1 MTDESNGRDRAA
13 GPHGTAKAVLDF
25 ILENAP
31 VRVFEVDMQGVFVM
45 NEGVNPPGGSRPGS
59 LVGVSA
65 LKAYGDFPEGLAAL
79 KRAMAGTGSAVR
91 YVRDGRTLDLKLA
104 PRLDAAGAVV
114 GVLGMAQVVTERVRA
129 EQEARKSE
137 ERFRRVFES
146 NMLGLT
152 FFRATGE
159 IFEAND
165 AILAALGYTRDDLD
179 AGLLNWRRST
189 VPGYE
194 HLDEQALEQM
204 ASNGV
209 CTPYEKE
216 FFRKDGS
223 RIWVLMGGA
232 ALSETGGTGV
242 AFMLDLSE
250 RKQIQEERERLHA
263 QLLQVQK
270 LESLGVLAGGI
281 AHDFNNLLTAILGSA
296 SAAMLSLPK
305 ESSVRPDLDNV
316 ILASRRAANLTRQ
329 LLAYSGKGHFEVR
342 PIDLSVHVREL
353 ATLLETTIPKKV
365 QLRLEL
371 AAGLPSVSADI
382 AQVQQ
387 VVMNLVINGAEAI
400 GEQRGTVLVTTGV
413 QAIDEFYVQGL
424 FASEGIRPGTYVY
437 LEVHDTGCGMDEAT
451 KNRIF
456 DPFFSTK
463 FTGRGLGLA
472 AVLGIVR
479 GHRGALKVYSSPG
492 KGTTFKVFLPASNAV
507 AVGPAPEVMSFRG
520 EGLALLVDDDQ
531 GVREAA
537 SRLLEFFGFRVLQ
550 AVDGRHG
557 AEEFRRHA
565 SEIVVVILDM
575 TMPEMN
581 GEETFREIRRVRAD
595 VPVILTSGYN
605 EIEAT
610 RRFTAKG
617 LAGFLQKPFTPKE
630 LTQKLALALK
640 YRSPAPGS
648 TT

>member
-1 MTDESNGRDRAA
+1 MSDDATRVGSGVSSASSDE
-13 GPHGTAKAVLDF
+13 VLKF
-25 ILENAP
+25 VLEHAP
-31 VRVFEVDMQGVFVM
+31 VRVFEVDAQGVFIM
-45 NEGVNPPGGSRPGS
+45 NEGINPPGGSAPGS

-65 LKAYGDFPEGLAAL
+65 LKAYATFPEGLTAL
-79 KRAMAGTGSAVR
+79 EQALAGTPSEVR
-91 YVRDGRTLDLKLA
+91 YAREGKTYDLMLSPRRDERGE
-104 PRLDAAGAVV
+104 VV
-114 GVLGMAQVVTERVRA
+114 GVLGIAQVVTERVRA
-129 EQEARKSE
+129 EQDARASE

-146 NMLGLT
+146 NMLSLS
-152 FFRATGE
+152 FFRPNGE
-159 IFEAND
+159 VIDAND
-165 AILAALGYTRDDLD
+165 ALLETLGYTRQDLQ
-179 AGLLNWRRST
+179 AGLLNWRTAT

-194 HLDEQALEQM
+194 EADERALAEL
-204 ASNGV
+204 ASSGV
-209 CTPYEKE
+209 CAPFEKE

-223 RIWVLMGGA
+223 RIPVLLGGA
-232 ALSETGGTGV
+232 TLNEAGGTGV
-242 AFMLDLSE
+242 AFMVDLSE
-250 RKQIQEERERLHA
+250 RKQNQEERERLQA

-296 SAAMLSLPK
+296 SAAMLTLPN
-305 ESSVRPDLDNV
+305 ESPARPDLDNV
-316 ILASRRAANLTRQ
+316 VLASRRAANLTRQ

-342 PIDLSVHVREL
+342 AIDLSVHVREL
-353 ATLLETTIPKKV
+353 ATLLETTISKKV

-371 AAGLPSVSADI
+371 TADMPPVAADI

-387 VVMNLVINGAEAI
+387 IVMNLVINGAEAI
-400 GEQRGTVLVTTGV
+400 GDQRGTVLVTTGV
-413 QAIDEFYVQGL
+413 QNIDEFYVQSL
-424 FASEGIRPGTYVY
+424 FSSEGIAPGNYVY

-451 KNRIF
+451 KMRIF
-456 DPFFSTK
+456 DPFFTTK

-472 AVLGIVR
+472 AVMGIVR
-479 GHRGALKVYSSPG
+479 GHKGAIKVYSSPG
-492 KGTTFKVFLPASNAV
+492 KGTTFKVFFPAADGT

-520 EGLALLVDDDQ
+520 EGLALVVDDDQ

-537 SRLLEFFGFRVLQ
+537 SRLLEFFGFSVLQ

-557 AEEFRRHA
+557 TEVFRLHA

-581 GEETFREIRRVRAD
+581 GEETFREIRRVRSD

-630 LTQKLALALK
+630 LSQKLALALK
-640 YRSPAPGS
+640 PGS
-648 TT
+648 RGSG

>member
-1 MTDESNGRDRAA
+1 MSDDATRQGL
-13 GPHGTAKAVLDF
+13 GTEPAPSSEVLKF
-25 ILENAP
+25 VLEHAP
-31 VRVFEVDMQGVFVM
+31 VRVFEVDAQGVFIM
-45 NEGVNPPGGSRPGS
+45 NDGVNPSEGSAPGT
-59 LVGVSA
+59 LVGVNA
-65 LKAYGDFPEGLAAL
+65 RQAYSGFPEGLQAL
-79 KRAMAGTGSAVR
+79 EQALAGTESGVR
-91 YVRDGRTLDLKLA
+91 FARAGRTYDLVLS
-104 PRLDAAGAVV
+104 PRRNERGEVV
-114 GVLGMAQVVTERVRA
+114 SVLGMAQVVTERVRA
-129 EQEARKSE
+129 EEEARKSE

-152 FFRATGE
+152 FVRATGE
-159 IFEAND
+159 IIEAND
-165 AILAALGYTRDDLD
+165 SMLSTLGYTREDLEQ
-179 AGLLNWRRST
+179 GLVNWRSAT
-189 VPGYE
+189 VPGHE
-194 HLDEQALEQM
+194 PADDRALAEM
-204 ASNGV
+204 SASGV

-216 FFRKDGS
+216 LFRKDGS
-223 RIWVLMGGA
+223 KVPVLIGGA
-232 ALSETGGTGV
+232 TLYEAEGMGV

-250 RKQIQEERERLHA
+250 RKHNQEERERFQA

-296 SAAMLSLPK
+296 SAAMLTLAN
-305 ESSVRPDLDNV
+305 ESPARPDLDNV
-316 ILASRRAANLTRQ
+316 VLASRRAANLTRQ

-353 ATLLETTIPKKV
+353 ATLLETTISKKV

-371 AAGLPSVSADI
+371 THDMPPVSADI

-387 VVMNLVINGAEAI
+387 IVMNLVINGAEAI
-400 GEQRGTVLVTTGV
+400 GDQRGTVLVTTGV
-413 QAIDEFYVQGL
+413 QNIDEFYVQSL
-424 FASEGIRPGTYVY
+424 FPSEGIDPGNYVY

-451 KNRIF
+451 KVRIF
-456 DPFFSTK
+456 DPFFTTK

-472 AVLGIVR
+472 AVMGIVR
-479 GHRGALKVYSSPG
+479 GHKGAIKVYSSPA
-492 KGTTFKVFLPASNAV
+492 KGTTFKVFFPAAEGSAV
-507 AVGPAPEVMSFRG
+507 RPAPEVMSFRG
-520 EGLALLVDDDQ
+520 EGVALVVDDDQ

-557 AEEFRRHA
+557 TEVFRQHHG
-565 SEIVVVILDM
+565 EIVVVILDM

-581 GEETFREIRRVRAD
+581 GEETFREIRRVRSD

-630 LTQKLALALK
+630 LTRKLAVALK
-640 YRSPAPGS
+640 IGGHAASE
-648 TT
+648 

>member
-1 MTDESNGRDRAA
+1 MTDESTGRDGAA
-13 GPHGTAKAVLDF
+13 GLPAPASEVLKF
-25 ILENAP
+25 VLEHAP
-31 VRVFEVDMQGVFVM
+31 VRVFEVDTQGVFVM

-65 LKAYGDFPEGLAAL
+65 LKAYRDFPAGLSAL
-79 KRAMAGTGSAVR
+79 NQALAGTESEVR
-91 YVRDGRTLDLKLA
+91 YVSDGKTYDLKLT
-104 PRLDAAGAVV
+104 PRFDAAGAVIS
-114 GVLGMAQVVTERVRA
+114 VLGMAQVVTERVRA

-146 NMLGLT
+146 NMIGLT
-152 FFRATGE
+152 FFRADGE
-159 IFEAND
+159 VLEAND
-165 AILAALGYTRDDLD
+165 AILAALGYTREDFE
-179 AGLLNWRRST
+179 AGLLNWRKSS

-194 HLDEQALEQM
+194 QVTAQALQQL
-204 ASNGV
+204 ATKGV

-223 RIWVLMGGA
+223 RVWVLMGGA
-232 ALSETGGTGV
+232 ALSEANGIGV

-250 RKQIQEERERLHA
+250 RKQSQEERERLHA

-296 SAAMLSLPK
+296 SAAMLTLPN
-305 ESSVRPDLDNV
+305 ESPARPDLDNV
-316 ILASRRAANLTRQ
+316 VLASRRAANLTRQ

-353 ATLLETTIPKKV
+353 ANLLETTISKKV

-371 AAGLPSVSADI
+371 TQDLPAVSADI

-387 VVMNLVINGAEAI
+387 IVMNLVINGAEAI
-400 GEQRGTVLVTTGV
+400 GDQRGTVLVTTGV
-413 QAIDEFYVQGL
+413 QGIDEFYVQSL
-424 FASEGIRPGTYVY
+424 FSSEGIAPGTYVY

-451 KNRIF
+451 KMRIF
-456 DPFFSTK
+456 DPFFTTK

-479 GHRGALKVYSSPG
+479 GHKGAMKVYSSPG
-492 KGTTFKVFLPASNAV
+492 KGTTFKVFFPASNGAAV
-507 AVGPAPEVMSFRG
+507 RPAPEVMSFRG
-520 EGLALLVDDDQ
+520 EGLALVVDDDQ

-537 SRLLEFFGFRVLQ
+537 SRLLEYFGFRVLQ

-557 AEEFRRHA
+557 AEEFRKHA
-565 SEIVVVILDM
+565 SEVVVVILDM

-630 LTQKLALALK
+630 LTQKLSLALK
-640 YRSPAPGS
+640 PGS
-648 TT
+648 RGSG

>member
-1 MTDESNGRDRAA
+1 MSDDATRVGSGVSSASSDE
-13 GPHGTAKAVLDF
+13 VLKF
-25 ILENAP
+25 VLEHAP
-31 VRVFEVDMQGVFVM
+31 VRVFEVDAQGVFIM
-45 NEGVNPPGGSRPGS
+45 NEGINPPGGSAPGS

-65 LKAYGDFPEGLAAL
+65 LKAYATFPEGLVAL
-79 KRAMAGTGSAVR
+79 EQALAGTPSEVR
-91 YVRDGRTLDLKLA
+91 YAREGKTYDLMLSPRRDERGE
-104 PRLDAAGAVV
+104 VV
-114 GVLGMAQVVTERVRA
+114 GVLGLAQVVTERVRA
-129 EQEARKSE
+129 EQDARASE

-146 NMLGLT
+146 NMLSLS
-152 FFRATGE
+152 FFRPNGE
-159 IFEAND
+159 VIDAND
-165 AILAALGYTRDDLD
+165 ALLETLGYTRQDLQ
-179 AGLLNWRRST
+179 AGLLNWRTAT

-194 HLDEQALEQM
+194 EADERALAEL
-204 ASNGV
+204 ASSGV
-209 CTPYEKE
+209 CAPFEKE

-223 RIWVLMGGA
+223 RIPVLLGGA
-232 ALSETGGTGV
+232 TLNEAGGTGV
-242 AFMLDLSE
+242 AFMVDLSE
-250 RKQIQEERERLHA
+250 RKQNQEERERLQA

-296 SAAMLSLPK
+296 SAAMLTLPN
-305 ESSVRPDLDNV
+305 ESPARPDLDNV
-316 ILASRRAANLTRQ
+316 VLASRRAANLTRQ

-342 PIDLSVHVREL
+342 AIDLSVHVREL
-353 ATLLETTIPKKV
+353 ATLLETTISKKV

-371 AAGLPSVSADI
+371 TADMPPVAADI

-387 VVMNLVINGAEAI
+387 IVMNLVINGAEAI
-400 GEQRGTVLVTTGV
+400 GDQRGTVLVTTGV
-413 QAIDEFYVQGL
+413 QNIDEFYVQSL
-424 FASEGIRPGTYVY
+424 FSSEGIAPGNYVY

-451 KNRIF
+451 KMRIF
-456 DPFFSTK
+456 DPFFTTK

-472 AVLGIVR
+472 AVMGIVR
-479 GHRGALKVYSSPG
+479 GHKGAIKVYSSPG
-492 KGTTFKVFLPASNAV
+492 KGTTFKVFFPAADGT

-520 EGLALLVDDDQ
+520 EGLALVVDDDQ

-537 SRLLEFFGFRVLQ
+537 SRLLEFFGFSVLQ

-557 AEEFRRHA
+557 TEVFRLHA

-581 GEETFREIRRVRAD
+581 GEETFREIRRVRSD

-630 LTQKLALALK
+630 LSQKLALALK
-640 YRSPAPGS
+640 PGS
-648 TT
+648 RGSG

>member
-1 MTDESNGRDRAA
+1 MTDEVSGRDGVGVPPASD
-13 GPHGTAKAVLDF
+13 KEVLEF
-25 ILENAP
+25 VLQHAP
-31 VRVFEVDMQGVFVM
+31 VRVFEVDAQGVFLM

-59 LVGVSA
+59 LIGISA
-65 LKAYGDFPEGLAAL
+65 LAAYRNFPEGLAAL
-79 KRAMAGTGSAVR
+79 QVALAGTGSEVR
-91 YVRDGRTLDLKLA
+91 YVSDGKTYDLKLS
-104 PRLDAAGAVV
+104 PRRDAEGAVV
-114 GVLGMAQVVTERVRA
+114 SVLGMAQVVTERVRA

-146 NMLGLT
+146 NMIGLT
-152 FFRATGE
+152 FFRTNGE
-159 IFEAND
+159 VLEAND
-165 AILAALGYTRDDLD
+165 AVLQIMGYSRADFT
-179 AGLLNWRRST
+179 AGELNWRKST
-189 VPGYE
+189 VPGFE
-194 HLDEQALEQM
+194 QLDEKALAEM

-209 CTPYEKE
+209 CTPFEKE

-223 RIWVLMGGA
+223 RVPVLLGGA
-232 ALSETGGTGV
+232 SLSEVSGTGV
-242 AFMLDLSE
+242 AFMIDLSE
-250 RKQIQEERERLHA
+250 RKQSQEERERLQA

-296 SAAMLSLPK
+296 SAAMLTLAN
-305 ESSVRPDLDNV
+305 ESPARPDLDNV

-353 ATLLETTIPKKV
+353 ATLLETTISKKV

-371 AAGLPSVSADI
+371 ASELPAVAADI

-387 VVMNLVINGAEAI
+387 IVMNLVINGAEAI
-400 GEQRGTVLVTTGV
+400 GDQRGTVLVATGV
-413 QAIDEFYVQGL
+413 QAIDEFYVQSL
-424 FASEGIRPGTYVY
+424 FSSEGIESGTYVY

-451 KNRIF
+451 KARIF
-456 DPFFSTK
+456 DPFFTTK

-472 AVLGIVR
+472 AVMGIVR
-479 GHRGALKVYSSPG
+479 GHKGAMKVYSSPG
-492 KGTTFKVFLPASNAV
+492 KGTTFKVFFPASNAV
-507 AVGPAPEVMSFRG
+507 AVGPTPEVMSFRG
-520 EGLALLVDDDQ
+520 EGLALVIDDDQ

-537 SRLLEFFGFRVLQ
+537 SRLLEYFGFSVLQ

-557 AEEFRRHA
+557 AEVFRQHA
-565 SEIVVVILDM
+565 SEVVLIILDM

-581 GEETFREIRRVRAD
+581 GEETFREIRHVRSD

-640 YRSPAPGS
+640 PGS
-648 TT
+648 RGSG

>member
-1 MTDESNGRDRAA
+1 MSDDAA
-13 GPHGTAKAVLDF
+13 WDGPGVSPALPNEVLRF
-25 ILENAP
+25 LLEYAP
-31 VRVFEVDMQGVFVM
+31 VRVFEVDAQGVFVM
-45 NEGVNPPGGSRPGS
+45 NDGVNPPGGSEPGS

-65 LKAYGDFPEGLAAL
+65 RKAYANFPEGLAAL
-79 KRAMAGTGSAVR
+79 ERALAGVKSEVR
-91 YVRDGRTLDLKLA
+91 FEREGRTYDLILS
-104 PRLDAAGAVV
+104 PRRNEQGDVL
-114 GVLGMAQVVTERVRA
+114 GVLGMAAVVTERVRA

-146 NMLGLT
+146 NMIGLT
-152 FFRATGE
+152 FFRNTGE
-159 IFEAND
+159 VIDAND
-165 AILAALGYTRDDLD
+165 SILKTLGYTRADLE
-179 AGLLNWRRST
+179 AGLLDWRKAT

-194 HLDEQALEQM
+194 EADERALAEM
-204 ASNGV
+204 AATGV
-209 CTPYEKE
+209 AAPFEKE
-216 FFRKDGS
+216 FFRKDGT
-223 RIWVLMGGA
+223 RLPVLLGGA
-232 ALSETGGTGV
+232 TLSEASGTGV

-250 RKQIQEERERLHA
+250 RKQNQEERERLQA

-296 SAAMLSLPK
+296 SAAMLTLPN
-305 ESSVRPDLDNV
+305 ESPARPDLDNV
-316 ILASRRAANLTRQ
+316 VLASRRAANLTRQ

-353 ATLLETTIPKKV
+353 ATLLETTISKKV

-371 AAGLPSVSADI
+371 TQDMPPVSADI

-387 VVMNLVINGAEAI
+387 IVMNLVINGAEAI
-400 GEQRGTVLVTTGV
+400 GDQRGTVLVTTGL
-413 QAIDEFYVQGL
+413 QNIDEFYVQSL
-424 FASEGIRPGTYVY
+424 FSSEGIAPGNYVY

-451 KNRIF
+451 KMRIF
-456 DPFFSTK
+456 DPFFTTK

-472 AVLGIVR
+472 AVMGIVR
-479 GHRGALKVYSSPG
+479 GHKGAIKVYSSPG
-492 KGTTFKVFLPASNAV
+492 KGTTFKVFFPAAEGR

-520 EGLALLVDDDQ
+520 EGLALVVDDDQ

-537 SRLLEFFGFRVLQ
+537 SRLLEFFGFSVLQ

-557 AEEFRRHA
+557 TEVFRAHA
-565 SEIVVVILDM
+565 SDIVVVILDM

-581 GEETFREIRRVRAD
+581 GEETFREIRRVRSD

-630 LTQKLALALK
+630 LTQRLALALK
-640 YRSPAPGS
+640 PGS
-648 TT
+648 RGSA

>member
-1 MTDESNGRDRAA
+1 MTDEASGGDRVGVPPAS
-13 GPHGTAKAVLDF
+13 AKEVLEF
-25 ILENAP
+25 VLQHAP
-31 VRVFEVDMQGVFVM
+31 VRVFEVDAQGVFLM

-65 LKAYGDFPEGLAAL
+65 LAAYRSFPEGLAAL
-79 KRAMAGTGSAVR
+79 QVALAGTESGVR
-91 YVRDGRTLDLKLA
+91 YISDGKTYDLILSPRRDA
-104 PRLDAAGAVV
+104 QGAVV
-114 GVLGMAQVVTERVRA
+114 SVLGMAQVVTERVRA

-146 NMLGLT
+146 NMIGLT
-152 FFRATGE
+152 FFRTNGE
-159 IFEAND
+159 VLEVND
-165 AILAALGYTRDDLD
+165 ALLEILGYTRADFE
-179 AGLLNWRRST
+179 AGGLNWRTLT
-189 VPGYE
+189 VPGFE
-194 HLDEQALEQM
+194 HLDEQALAQM
-204 ASNGV
+204 SASGV
-209 CTPYEKE
+209 CPAFEKE

-223 RIWVLMGGA
+223 RVPVILGGA
-232 ALSETGGTGV
+232 SLSETSGSGV
-242 AFMLDLSE
+242 AFVLDLSE
-250 RKQIQEERERLHA
+250 RKQHQEERERLQA

-296 SAAMLSLPK
+296 SAAILTLPN
-305 ESSVRPDLDNV
+305 ESPARPDLDNV

-353 ATLLETTIPKKV
+353 ATLLETTISKKV

-371 AAGLPSVSADI
+371 TQALPAVAADI

-387 VVMNLVINGAEAI
+387 IVMNLVINGAEAI
-400 GEQRGTVLVTTGV
+400 GDQRGTVLIATGV
-413 QAIDEFYVQGL
+413 QAIDEFYVQSL
-424 FASEGIRPGTYVY
+424 FASEGIEPGTYVY

-451 KNRIF
+451 KMRIF
-456 DPFFSTK
+456 DPFFTTK

-472 AVLGIVR
+472 AVMGIVR
-479 GHRGALKVYSSPG
+479 GHKGALKVYSSPG
-492 KGTTFKVFLPASNAV
+492 KGTTFKVFFPASDAV
-507 AVGPAPEVMSFRG
+507 PVGPAPEVMSFRG
-520 EGLALLVDDDQ
+520 EGLALVIDDDE
-531 GVREAA
+531 GVREAT
-537 SRLLEFFGFRVLQ
+537 SRLLEFFGFSVLQ

-557 AEEFRRHA
+557 AEVFSQHE
-565 SEIVVVILDM
+565 SEVVLIILDM

-581 GEETFREIRRVRAD
+581 GEETFREIRRMRSD

-640 YRSPAPGS
+640 PGS
-648 TT
+648 RGSG